1 MSEFANMFTIVN
13 ESICCINDNL
23 HNYFADI
30 LISGLQNSENPGAS
44 GGPQPPGPPQGRC
57 PVPRWGPKAAPSP
70 PAIFRFF
77 FSKSIL
83 IPVYCFGGHQVHFW
97 SCDWALI
104 YVF

>member
-57 PVPRWGPKAAPSP
+57 PVPRWWPKAAPSP
-70 PAIFRFF
+70 PAIFRF
-77 FSKSIL
+77 L
-83 IPVYCFGGHQVHFW
+83 AH
-97 SCDWALI
+97 L
-104 YVF
+104 